1 MKRIESADY
10 VTYEI
15 IKGERSARITLTRT
29 TLQIWKQLYK
39 DNYEEF
45 IKEQLLESI
54 TKIKTEDFHFI
65 KNGELSN

>member
-15 IKGERSARITLTRT
+15 IKGERGARITLTRT
-29 TLQIWKQLYK
+29 TLQLWKQLYK

-45 IKEQLLESI
+45 IKEQLIKSI
-54 TKIKTEDFHFI
+54 TRIKAGV
-65 KNGELSN
+65 K

>member
-1 MKRIESADY
+1 MKRIENADY

-15 IKGERSARITLTRT
+15 IRGKHGARITLTRT

-45 IKEQLLESI
+45 IKEQLIKSI
-54 TKIKTEDFHFI
+54 TRIKAGV
-65 KNGELSN
+65 K